1 MGDKDKLD
9 RTDSFVPYDEHTSQ
23 TRLLKDLGE
32 SLGQEGTTNT
42 MQVRQARDALE
53 EITKRLPVLDRDQ
66 PKTPHVS
73 WTQRVLSWFR
83 RD

>member
-1 MGDKDKLD
+1 MANKMDHVSTSKLRHALDLSIADAADKDAED
-9 RTDSFVPYDEHTSQ
+9 H
-23 TRLLKDLGE
+23 
-32 SLGQEGTTNT
+32 GTTT
-42 MQVRQARDALE
+42 TLEVLEARAMLE

>member
-1 MGDKDKLD
+1 MGAKIDHVSTSKLRHALD
-9 RTDSFVPYDEHTSQ
+9 LSIADPADEDVEDHGAT
-23 TRLLKDLGE
+23 TTLDVLK
-32 SLGQEGTTNT
+32 
-42 MQVRQARDALE
+42 ARAMLE

-73 WTQRVLSWFR
+73 WTQRVLSWFK